1 MKHLHIMHNE
11 KFIASY
17 IEFINNNFNL
27 SDHYF
32 LIIGGDSQEK
42 MPVPKYQNV
51 KYLINLDIKYSFL
64 KLFKKLI
71 PIYYSLLK
79 EILKSE
85 KVYFHSLFDKRVILF
100 LFVFRKFLKK
110 SYWLMWGGDLYC
122 YKNRDN
128 SFINKIWYK
137 IEDYVKGNFYGYV
150 THIKGDY
157 RLAQKWYE
165 AKGKYYDCFMYPSN
179 LYKNILLKENIKNE
193 IYIQIG
199 NSADSSNNH
208 FDILEKL
215 KKFQN
220 KNIRLFCILS
230 YGDMEYAK
238 IVISKGKEIFGEKFT
253 PIVDFMKFD
262 EYMDFL
268 SKIDIAIF
276 AHNRQQAVGNITS
289 LLSMKKTVYLKESVT
304 TYDMLKDLGVKVKS
318 FDKFEDL
325 EKFDDEILEKNKE
338 IIKERFSE
346 KRLIE
351 DLNKI
356 FND

>member
-1 MKHLHIMHNE
+1 MKNLHIMHNE
-11 KFIASY
+11 KFIAPY
-17 IEFINNNFNL
+17 IEFINKNFDMN
-27 SDHYF
+27 DHFF
-32 LIIGGDSQEK
+32 LIIDGLNS
-42 MPVPKYQNV
+42 
-51 KYLINLDIKYSFL
+51 
-64 KLFKKLI
+64 KKVLI
-71 PIYYSLLK
+71 PNYLNVEYIETLKTKNKVLKIFKVIVPLYWNLLK
-79 EILKSE
+79 KILKSE
-85 KVYFHSLFDKRVILF
+85 KVYFHSLFDKRMILF

-122 YKNRDN
+122 YKKRDN

-137 IEDYVKGNFYGYV
+137 IEDYVRGNFYGYV

-157 RLAQKWYE
+157 KLAQKWYG
-165 AKGKYYDCFMYPSN
+165 AKGKYYDCFIYPSN
-179 LYKNILLKENIKNE
+179 LYKNIFLKENIKNE

-220 KNIRLFCILS
+220 RNIKLFCILS

-238 IVISKGKEIFGEKFT
+238 IIISKGKEIFGEKFI

-262 EYMDFL
+262 EYMEFL
-268 SKIDIAIF
+268 SKMDIAIF
-276 AHNRQQAVGNITS
+276 AHDRQQAVGNITS
-289 LLSMKKTVYLKESVT
+289 LLSMKKTVYLKENVT
-304 TYDMLKDLGVKVKS
+304 TYDMLTNLGIKIKS
-318 FDKFEDL
+318 FDKFENL
-325 EKFDDEILEKNKE
+325 EKFDDKILEKNKE